1 MRFNEMLKIN
11 ELLQSESWKSF
22 VENSDNVKSVSN
34 YASYFA
40 SASETIRDYSNLN
53 SKINSFTFANNN
65 LASYADSLSEIE
77 NSYEDRYSEA
87 SPDIEN
93 GQTIDSYQISRLKNY
108 LTKFVN
114 EYNSSLEDSSSA
126 DAQSVSE
133 KLRGIQINESLKNI
147 GLNMNDDGTMSFD
160 ELKFDEEI
168 KSEETKLSEIKSNLE
183 DIKDLTLTASVAIK
197 NISKDI
203 EAVYTIEGEKL
214 KELQTDFTSGQI
226 DFLKNSLNSLFNSN
240 SLNSML
246 AGLGIGRNL
255 NEIL

>member
-1 MRFNEMLKIN
+1 MRINEMLKIN

-40 SASETIRDYSNLN
+40 SSSETIRDYSNLN

-65 LASYADSLSEIE
+65 LASYADSLGGIKTGYDEDYTESGLNSE
-77 NSYEDRYSEA
+77 NS
-87 SPDIEN
+87 
-93 GQTIDSYQISRLKNY
+93 QTIDSFQIDRLKNH
-108 LTKFVN
+108 LSRFVN
-114 EYNSSLEDSSSA
+114 AYNSSLENSVSA

-133 KLRGIQINESLKNI
+133 KLGEIQINENLKNI
-147 GLNMNDDGTMSFD
+147 GLNMNEDGTMSFD
-160 ELKFDEEI
+160 ESKFDEEI
-168 KSEETKLSEIKSNLE
+168 KSEETNLSGIKSNLD
-183 DIKDLTLTASVAIK
+183 DIKNLTSTASVAIK

-203 EAVYTIEGEKL
+203 EAVYSVEGEKL
-214 KELQTDFTSGQI
+214 KELQTDFTTEQI